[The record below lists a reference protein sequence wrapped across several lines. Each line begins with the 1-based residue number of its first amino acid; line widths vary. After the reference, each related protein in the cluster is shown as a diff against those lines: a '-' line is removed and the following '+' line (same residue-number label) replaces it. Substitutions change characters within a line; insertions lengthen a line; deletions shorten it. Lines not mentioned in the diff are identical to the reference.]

1 MRCSAGRDD
10 DCGTLMSATAFGY
23 VLASPGIA
31 DKTLQRD
38 HAARRPQAVV
48 PSVGVVMVEL
58 RPHFRR
64 PIYLTC

>member
-1 MRCSAGRDD
+1 
-10 DCGTLMSATAFGY
+10 MSATAFGY